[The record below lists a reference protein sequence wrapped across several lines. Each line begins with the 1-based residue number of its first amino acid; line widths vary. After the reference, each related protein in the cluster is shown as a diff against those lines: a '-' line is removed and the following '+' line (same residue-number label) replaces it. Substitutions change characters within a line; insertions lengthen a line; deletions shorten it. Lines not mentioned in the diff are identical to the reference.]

1 MARPDSKEDDRTML
15 RTARPLALALLLAAP
30 LSAAGQAGPAAPP
43 TDEITLERIMAH
55 PDWLGAPPEEPFWAD
70 DGRAVYFRQKR
81 AGEDI
86 RDLWRIDLAGCKPI
100 GSKPT
105 VCTPRKV
112 EPKYLGK
119 ADAPGGAWSL
129 DRRQKVYAREGD
141 VYLKDV
147 TTGALRQLTR
157 TGEEES
163 DPVFLWGD
171 KQVAYRRGGQSGAYF
186 VRDLASGLESQPA
199 ELRLEKDPA
208 APPELTPGK
217 EDQEVLAEQE
227 RRLFSTLR
235 ERKGREDRARE
246 QQRAEQR
253 ADPSRAPLPW
263 YLGDKVQ
270 VLDSSL
276 SPNARWLLVLLTE
289 KGREDGPTDKMP
301 EFITESGYVEMEQV
315 RPKVGTV
322 DPQSPQLVLLDLVR
336 HRRHDLD
343 LAALPGITDD
353 PLRELREKAEAER
366 AEARKKAAAERTEAE
381 REAASGGAGTEA
393 EREEAQ
399 RTEREEALAEQ
410 DTRLD
415 EEVVEQQEE
424 GARTTEDEARE
435 RDDAAV
441 SEAEESEAQAAEREG
456 GEGEA
461 TGKEKGKD
469 EEPKPRPVEI
479 HSIEWN
485 DQGDR
490 VAVQFLSEDNKDR
503 WLSLIDLEAG
513 RLLPLERWSDPAWIN
528 DYDFLDFGWL
538 RDGKTVWLLSEEDGF
553 SHLYLRPVDQPAK
566 RRLTEGPFEVSA
578 PSLTPDGKAF
588 VLTANREHP
597 GIHETYRLP
606 LAPIVGG
613 ELERLT
619 VLGGESTSVLSPD
632 GKRLLV
638 LHSSPTDPPELSVQ
652 DARPGAQAQRLTET
666 SSPEFRAIRW
676 APPEVVEVPS
686 THGAPRPI
694 YSRVYV
700 PEGWRADRPGGWPA
714 VVFVH
719 GAGYLQNVHFGWS
732 SYFREFM
739 FHSLLTRQGYVV
751 LDMDFRASSGYGRDW
766 RAAIYR
772 RMGEP
777 EVEDLA
783 DGVAWLAANRGVD
796 PKRVGVYGG
805 SYGGFLTFMSLFR
818 EPDLFACGAA
828 LRPVSDWAHYNHGY
842 TSNILNTPEI
852 DPEAFRKSSPIEYA
866 EGLSKPLLIAHGMVD
881 DNVVFQDSVRLV
893 QRLIEL
899 GKQDFETAI
908 YPVEPHS
915 FREPASWLDEY
926 RRIFKL
932 FEGCLAPGR

>member
-1 MARPDSKEDDRTML
+1 MSVPNQEDDRKMP

-30 LSAAGQAGPAAPP
+30 LAAAGQAQPVPAAASG
-43 TDEITLERIMAH
+43 EITLERIMAH
-55 PDWLGAPPEEPFWAD
+55 PDWLGTPPEEPYWAD
-70 DGRAVYFRQKR
+70 DGRAVYFRRKR
-81 AGEDI
+81 TGEDI
-86 RDLWRIDLAGCKPI
+86 RDLWRIDLAGCRPA
-100 GSKPT
+100 GSRPN
-105 VCTPRKV
+105 VPCTPRKV
-112 EPKYLGK
+112 EPQDLGK
-119 ADAPGGAWSL
+119 ADAPGGAWSQ
-129 DRRQKVYAREGD
+129 DRRRKVYAREGD
-141 VYLKDV
+141 IYLKDV
-147 TTGALRQLTR
+147 TTGAIRQLTR

-163 DPVFLWGD
+163 EPRFQQGD
-171 KQVAYRRGGQSGAYF
+171 KQVAYRRGGSGGAYF
-186 VRDLASGLESQPA
+186 VRELASGLESQPA

-208 APPELTPGK
+208 AAREFEPGK

-227 RRLFSTLR
+227 RRLISTLR
-235 ERKGREDRARE
+235 ERKAREDRARE

-253 ADPSRAPLPW
+253 ADPSRPPLPW

-270 VLDSSL
+270 VIDSSL
-276 SPNARWLLVLLTE
+276 SPDGRWLFVLLTD

-301 EFITESGYVEMEQV
+301 EFVTESGYVEIEQV

-322 DPQSPQLVLLDLVR
+322 DPKSPQLVLLDLER

-343 LAALPGITDD
+343 LAVLPGLTDD
-353 PLRELREKAEAER
+353 PLRELREKAAAER
-366 AEARKKAAAERTEAE
+366 AAARKKAAAEREAATQGAGGAADEDRMVAE
-381 REAASGGAGTEA
+381 RA
-393 EREEAQ
+393 ERA
-399 RTEREEALAEQ
+399 ERAGRQEALAEQ
-410 DTRLD
+410 DARLD
-415 EEVVEQQEE
+415 EEVAARQQE
-424 GARTTEDEARE
+424 GAGATGEETPERAAARE
-435 RDDAAV
+435 AA
-441 SEAEESEAQAAEREG
+441 EAAAQAAGREPAG
-456 GEGEA
+456 GSEA
-461 TGKEKGKD
+461 GKPD
-469 EEPKPRPVEI
+469 EPKPRPVEV
-479 HSIEWN
+479 HSLEWN
-485 DQGDR
+485 DQSSHL
-490 VAVQFLSEDNKDR
+490 AVQFLSEDNKDR
-503 WLSLIDLEAG
+503 WLALVDVEAG
-513 RLLPLERWSDPAWIN
+513 KLLPLERWSDPAWIN
-528 DYDFLDFGWL
+528 EYDFLDFGWL
-538 RDGKTVWLLSEEDGF
+538 RDGRSVWFLSEEDGY

-566 RRLTEGPFEVSA
+566 RRLTEGKFEISA

-597 GIHETYRLP
+597 GIHETYRV
-606 LAPIVGG
+606 AIASTAGG

-619 VLGGESTSVLSPD
+619 ALGGESTSVLSPD

-638 LHSSPTDPPELSVQ
+638 LHSHPTDPPELAVQ
-652 DARPGAQAQRLTET
+652 DARPGAPAQQLTET

-676 APPEVVEVPS
+676 TPPEVVEVPS
-686 THGAPRPI
+686 THGAPQPI
-694 YSRVYV
+694 YSRVYI

-783 DGVAWLAANRGVD
+783 DGVAWLAANRSVD
-796 PKRVGVYGG
+796 PRRVGVYGG

-818 EPDLFACGAA
+818 QPDLFACGAA
-828 LRPVSDWAHYNHGY
+828 LRPVADWAHYNHGY
-842 TSNILNTPEI
+842 TSNILNTPEV

-908 YPVEPHS
+908 YPVEPHA
-915 FREPASWLDEY
+915 FREPSSWLDEY
-926 RRIFKL
+926 RRIHKL
-932 FEGCLAPGR
+932 FRGCLAPVP